1 MTDADNKQEL
11 TTTEEAQGYL
21 KRVNLLA
28 PATMGLIITDGD
40 SLALASEKLAGQLK
54 PLSKELK
61 ARRKERIDLLN
72 KSKKLVEDDYKPAIE
87 AIDGLI
93 DFVNGGII
101 RYLDEQERIAAQKQ
115 AKLDREAMDKERARL
130 AEAAK
135 AEEEGRKVEEPLIPE
150 PVVELVDKVDTT
162 LRATG
167 GTTSMRKVPVVIIDN
182 EALIPRKYL
191 VVDKV
196 LLNKDVKGGMIV
208 PGAHLD
214 YQSVLSTRTN
224 G

>member
-1 MTDADNKQEL
+1 LENKLVVESN
-11 TTTEEAQGYL
+11 EEAKSYL
-21 KRVNLLA
+21 KRVNNMA
-28 PATMGLIITDGD
+28 PAAMSLVVTDEG
-40 SLALASEKLAGQLK
+40 SLAKANEKLTGQLK
-54 PLSKELK
+54 PLSKEFK

-72 KSKKLVEDDYKPAIE
+72 KSKKLVEEDYKPAIE

-93 DFVNGGII
+93 DFVNGSII
-101 RYLDEQERIAAQKQ
+101 RYLDDQERIAAQKQ
-115 AKLDREAMDKERARL
+115 AKLDREVIDKERARL

-150 PVVELVDKVDTT
+150 PVAELVDKVETT
-162 LRATG
+162 LRSSG
-167 GTTSMRKVPVVIIDN
+167 GVSSMRKMPVVIIDN

-196 LLNKDVKGGMIV
+196 ALNKDVKGGMIV

>member
-1 MTDADNKQEL
+1 MENKIVS
-11 TTTEEAQGYL
+11 TTEEAKSYL
-21 KRVNLLA
+21 VRVNSLA
-28 PATMGLIITDGD
+28 PSTMSLVITDGE
-40 SLALASEKLAGQLK
+40 SLTAASEILAGKLK

-72 KSKKLVEDDYKPAIE
+72 KAKKLVEDDYKPAIE

-93 DFVNGGII
+93 DFVNGGIT
-101 RYLDEQERIAAQKQ
+101 RYLEEQERIAAEKQ
-115 AKLDREAMDKERARL
+115 REINRVAAEKEKARVAEL
-130 AEAAK
+130 IKAEA
-135 AEEEGRKVEEPLIPE
+135 EGGKIEEPLIPE

-162 LRATG
+162 LRSSG
-167 GTTSMRKVPVVIIDN
+167 GVSSMRKMPVVIVDN

-191 VVDKV
+191 IIDKV
-196 LLNKDVKGGMIV
+196 ALNKDVKGGMIV
-208 PGAHLD
+208 PGCHLD